1 MDKFPVE
8 KYRAMWEWIIQH
20 ASDIILERQAT
31 HIDEALLLWKAKHAW
46 LAKYDPN
53 SIDICMGCYGC
64 EYCRCGAPY
73 DWDCK
78 KCPLDFEIWCGED
91 DSLYQKLIG
100 ALEDEDYHAFVEYA
114 LQIKD
119 VKLKGG
125 IEIEVHD

>member
-8 KYRAMWEWIIQH
+8 KYRAMWEWIAQH
-20 ASDIILERQAT
+20 AYDIILERQVT
-31 HIDEALLLWKAKHAW
+31 HIDEALLLWKAKHNW

-53 SIDICMGCYGC
+53 AIDICMSCYGC
-64 EYCRCGAPY
+64 EYCRCGTSY
-73 DWDCK
+73 DWDCE
-78 KCPLDFEIWCGED
+78 KCPLDFKLCCSED
-91 DSLYQKLIG
+91 GSLYAKLLN
-100 ALEDEDYHAFVEYA
+100 ALAEEDYYAFVDYA